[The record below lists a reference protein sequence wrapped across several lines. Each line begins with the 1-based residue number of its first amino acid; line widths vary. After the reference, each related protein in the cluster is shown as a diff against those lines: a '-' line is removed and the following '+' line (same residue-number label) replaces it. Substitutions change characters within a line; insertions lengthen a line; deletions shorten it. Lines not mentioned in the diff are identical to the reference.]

1 MNIEISPN
9 EYWKYLNPD
18 DGKLYCSMIVIDDK
32 NDWRPMAFMEK
43 LKYINSLDDIND
55 AYNSSLPLSLSI
67 PVRDL

>member
-18 DGKLYCSMIVIDDK
+18 DGKLYCSMVVIDDK
-32 NDWRPMAFMEK
+32 NDWRPMGLMEK
-43 LKYINSLDDIND
+43 FENIDYLNNNRDK
-55 AYNSSLPLSLSI
+55 NSSVLLSLSI